1 MNTASF
7 SLSILTQLSPKVM
20 TLYLALCSF
29 NHSLASSRFLPV
41 FQPLSQTCNYL
52 FSRVKQITSF
62 QACILVMGQQTQQQ
76 SIRLQLIQLHQKLQQ
91 AQEMD
96 YLRFLLAMGALT
108 TNHGH
113 LISRH
118 LIQLLGQIAAP
129 NPF

>member
-1 MNTASF
+1 
-7 SLSILTQLSPKVM
+7 
-20 TLYLALCSF
+20 
-29 NHSLASSRFLPV
+29 
-41 FQPLSQTCNYL
+41 
-52 FSRVKQITSF
+52 
-62 QACILVMGQQTQQQ
+62 
-76 SIRLQLIQLHQKLQQ
+76 LQLIQLHQKLQQ